1 MKRQVRAGFHDPSPV
16 TRTVV
21 LSLFFSC
28 SLLVSAEG
36 PDYGSVL
43 KEELIQRESK
53 VDSVEP
59 LMADAISLRDAGK
72 FKEAVAKCDAAL
84 SKLAQ
89 MNLGDGPSVVARKS
103 MILQLKMEIRSQ
115 WGKSLILQA
124 KQLMQKGYSQ
134 AKTDQASSTA
144 NIQKAIEL
152 AREAKREAPETLDAA
167 DEIIQL
173 GDKVIKSNKFIQETS
188 LSVIDPDNTSRK
200 EQIAI
205 HLREAQIFYK
215 SRQYSRARDVLEQA
229 LVLDPYNDKAVF
241 ELKKIYKKLYS
252 FAELRRENEMLE
264 RLSRGFDAQR
274 QFVGNAAHELRTPLT
289 LLQTQLELF
298 PDEHPDIPPE
308 SAAFLAALQDEVQRL
323 SRLTHALL
331 DMSDL
336 QSVPRNDVILLS
348 PMIDEVFA
356 DLAPLAER
364 NGISLSRE
372 GENITVVG
380 SDMLLCRMFS
390 NLVENAVKYN
400 HPGGMVK
407 VDVQQRDRQAVIH
420 VADTGRGIPQ
430 EFWQSIFQPFFRV
443 DKSLSR
449 ELGGAGL
456 GLPLVW
462 EIARLHGGRVWV
474 EESNDNGSA
483 LAVTLLLSASI
494 TDTVRR

>member
-1 MKRQVRAGFHDPSPV
+1 MKK
-16 TRTVV
+16 
-21 LSLFFSC
+21 LSLQWRITLMTVLLTGVTCVSMNLLLC
-28 SLLVSAEG
+28 SSGVYYMDSIADSLQ
-36 PDYGSVL
+36 DYGPIVL
-43 KEELIQRESK
+43 EDGETASFDPQLVPSGEGLTIVVSGAQARFRTTNWYITAAIALLGGMLAYFVSGRALRPLRRFAQQAEQ
-53 VDSVEP
+53 VET
-59 LMADAISLRDAGK
+59 SN
-72 FKEAVAKCDAAL
+72 L
-84 SKLAQ
+84 S
-89 MNLGDGPSVVARKS
+89 
-103 MILQLKMEIRSQ
+103 EIR
-115 WGKSLILQA
+115 L
-124 KQLMQKGYSQ
+124 
-134 AKTDQASSTA
+134 D
-144 NIQKAIEL
+144 E
-152 AREAKREAPETLDAA
+152 ETL
-167 DEIIQL
+167 
-173 GDKVIKSNKFIQETS
+173 
-188 LSVIDPDNTSRK
+188 P
-200 EQIAI
+200 
-205 HLREAQIFYK
+205 
-215 SRQYSRARDVLEQA
+215 
-229 LVLDPYNDKAVF
+229 
-241 ELKKIYKKLYS
+241 
-252 FAELRRENEMLE
+252 ELRSLTHALNEMLE

-298 PDEHPDIPPE
+298 SDEHPDILPE
-308 SAAFLAALQDEVQRL
+308 SAAFLATLQDEVQRL

-364 NGISLSRE
+364 NGISRSRE

>member
-1 MKRQVRAGFHDPSPV
+1 MKK
-16 TRTVV
+16 
-21 LSLFFSC
+21 LSLQWRITLMTVLLTGVTCVSMNLLLC
-28 SLLVSAEG
+28 SSGVYYMDSIEDSLQ
-36 PDYGSVL
+36 DYGPIVIED
-43 KEELIQRESK
+43 EETASFDPQLVPPGEGLTIVVSGAQARFRTTNWYITAAIALLGGMLAYFVSGRALRPLRRFAQQAEQ
-53 VDSVEP
+53 VET
-59 LMADAISLRDAGK
+59 SN
-72 FKEAVAKCDAAL
+72 L
-84 SKLAQ
+84 S
-89 MNLGDGPSVVARKS
+89 
-103 MILQLKMEIRSQ
+103 EIRL
-115 WGKSLILQA
+115 G
-124 KQLMQKGYSQ
+124 
-134 AKTDQASSTA
+134 
-144 NIQKAIEL
+144 E
-152 AREAKREAPETLDAA
+152 ETL
-167 DEIIQL
+167 
-173 GDKVIKSNKFIQETS
+173 
-188 LSVIDPDNTSRK
+188 P
-200 EQIAI
+200 
-205 HLREAQIFYK
+205 
-215 SRQYSRARDVLEQA
+215 
-229 LVLDPYNDKAVF
+229 
-241 ELKKIYKKLYS
+241 
-252 FAELRRENEMLE
+252 ELRSLTHALNEMLE

-348 PMIDEVFA
+348 PIIDEVFA

-483 LAVTLLLSASI
+483 LAVTLPLSASI

>member
-1 MKRQVRAGFHDPSPV
+1 MKK
-16 TRTVV
+16 
-21 LSLFFSC
+21 LSLQWRITLMTVLLTGVTCVSMNLLLC
-28 SLLVSAEG
+28 SSGVYYMDSIEDSLQ
-36 PDYGSVL
+36 DYGPIVIED
-43 KEELIQRESK
+43 EETASFDPQLVPSGEGLTIVVSGAQARFRTTNWYITAAIALLGGMLAYFVSGRALRPLRRFAGQAEQ
-53 VDSVEP
+53 VET
-59 LMADAISLRDAGK
+59 SN
-72 FKEAVAKCDAAL
+72 L
-84 SKLAQ
+84 S
-89 MNLGDGPSVVARKS
+89 
-103 MILQLKMEIRSQ
+103 EIR
-115 WGKSLILQA
+115 L
-124 KQLMQKGYSQ
+124 
-134 AKTDQASSTA
+134 D
-144 NIQKAIEL
+144 E
-152 AREAKREAPETLDAA
+152 ETLL
-167 DEIIQL
+167 E
-173 GDKVIKSNKFIQETS
+173 FRS
-188 LSVIDPDNTSRK
+188 LT
-200 EQIAI
+200 
-205 HLREAQIFYK
+205 H
-215 SRQYSRARDVLEQA
+215 A
-229 LVLDPYNDKAVF
+229 L
-241 ELKKIYKKLYS
+241 
-252 FAELRRENEMLE
+252 NEMLE

-298 PDEHPDIPPE
+298 SDEHPDILPE
-308 SAAFLAALQDEVQRL
+308 SAAFLATLQDEVQRL

-456 GLPLVW
+456 GLPLVR

>member
-1 MKRQVRAGFHDPSPV
+1 MKK
-16 TRTVV
+16 
-21 LSLFFSC
+21 LSLQWRITLMTVLLTGVTCVSMNLLLC
-28 SLLVSAEG
+28 SSGVYYMDSIADSLQ
-36 PDYGSVL
+36 DYGPIVL
-43 KEELIQRESK
+43 EDGETASFDPQLVPSGEGLTIVVSGAQARFRTTNWYITAAIALLGGMLAYFVSGRALRPLRRFAGQAEQ
-53 VDSVEP
+53 VET
-59 LMADAISLRDAGK
+59 SN
-72 FKEAVAKCDAAL
+72 L
-84 SKLAQ
+84 S
-89 MNLGDGPSVVARKS
+89 
-103 MILQLKMEIRSQ
+103 EIR
-115 WGKSLILQA
+115 L
-124 KQLMQKGYSQ
+124 
-134 AKTDQASSTA
+134 D
-144 NIQKAIEL
+144 E
-152 AREAKREAPETLDAA
+152 ETL
-167 DEIIQL
+167 
-173 GDKVIKSNKFIQETS
+173 
-188 LSVIDPDNTSRK
+188 P
-200 EQIAI
+200 
-205 HLREAQIFYK
+205 
-215 SRQYSRARDVLEQA
+215 
-229 LVLDPYNDKAVF
+229 
-241 ELKKIYKKLYS
+241 
-252 FAELRRENEMLE
+252 ELRSLTHALNEMLE

-348 PMIDEVFA
+348 PIIDEVFA

-380 SDMLLCRMFS
+380 SDILLCRMFS

-400 HPGGMVK
+400 HPGGMVN

-483 LAVTLLLSASI
+483 LAVTLPSSASI

>member
-1 MKRQVRAGFHDPSPV
+1 MK
-16 TRTVV
+16 V
-21 LSLFFSC
+21 LSLQWRITLMTV
-28 SLLVSAEG
+28 LLIGVTCVS
-36 PDYGSVL
+36 
-43 KEELIQRESK
+43 
-53 VDSVEP
+53 
-59 LMADAISLRDAGK
+59 
-72 FKEAVAKCDAAL
+72 
-84 SKLAQ
+84 
-89 MNLGDGPSVVARKS
+89 MNLLLCSSGVYYMDSIADSLQDYDHIAVESGETAGFDPQLIPPGEGLTIVVSGAQARFRTTNWYNTAAIALLGGMLAYFVS
-103 MILQLKMEIRSQ
+103 GHALRPLRRFAQQAEQVETSNLSEIR
-115 WGKSLILQA
+115 L
-124 KQLMQKGYSQ
+124 
-134 AKTDQASSTA
+134 D
-144 NIQKAIEL
+144 E
-152 AREAKREAPETLDAA
+152 ETL
-167 DEIIQL
+167 
-173 GDKVIKSNKFIQETS
+173 
-188 LSVIDPDNTSRK
+188 P
-200 EQIAI
+200 
-205 HLREAQIFYK
+205 
-215 SRQYSRARDVLEQA
+215 
-229 LVLDPYNDKAVF
+229 
-241 ELKKIYKKLYS
+241 
-252 FAELRRENEMLE
+252 ELRSLTHALNEMLE

-323 SRLTHALL
+323 NRLTHALL

>member
-1 MKRQVRAGFHDPSPV
+1 MKK
-16 TRTVV
+16 
-21 LSLFFSC
+21 LSLQWRITLMTV
-28 SLLVSAEG
+28 LLTGVTCVS
-36 PDYGSVL
+36 
-43 KEELIQRESK
+43 
-53 VDSVEP
+53 
-59 LMADAISLRDAGK
+59 
-72 FKEAVAKCDAAL
+72 
-84 SKLAQ
+84 
-89 MNLGDGPSVVARKS
+89 MNLLLCSSGVYYMDSIEDSLQDYDPIVIEDEETASFDPQLVPSGEGLTIVVSGAQARFRTTNWYITAAIALLGGMLAYFVS
-103 MILQLKMEIRSQ
+103 GRALRPLRRFAQQAEQVETSNLSEIR
-115 WGKSLILQA
+115 L
-124 KQLMQKGYSQ
+124 
-134 AKTDQASSTA
+134 D
-144 NIQKAIEL
+144 E
-152 AREAKREAPETLDAA
+152 ETLL
-167 DEIIQL
+167 E
-173 GDKVIKSNKFIQETS
+173 FRS
-188 LSVIDPDNTSRK
+188 LT
-200 EQIAI
+200 
-205 HLREAQIFYK
+205 H
-215 SRQYSRARDVLEQA
+215 A
-229 LVLDPYNDKAVF
+229 L
-241 ELKKIYKKLYS
+241 
-252 FAELRRENEMLE
+252 NEMLE

-298 PDEHPDIPPE
+298 SDEHPDILPE
-308 SAAFLAALQDEVQRL
+308 SAAFLATLQDEVQRL
-323 SRLTHALL
+323 SRLTHTLL

-336 QSVPRNDVILLS
+336 QSVPRDDVILLS

>member
-1 MKRQVRAGFHDPSPV
+1 MKK
-16 TRTVV
+16 
-21 LSLFFSC
+21 LSLQWRITLMTVLLTGVTCVSMNLLLC
-28 SLLVSAEG
+28 SSGVYYMDSIADSLQ
-36 PDYGSVL
+36 DYGPIVL
-43 KEELIQRESK
+43 EDGETASFDPQLVPPGEGLTIVVSGAQARFRTTNWYITAAIALLGGMLAYFVSGRALRPLRRFAQQAEQ
-53 VDSVEP
+53 VET
-59 LMADAISLRDAGK
+59 SN
-72 FKEAVAKCDAAL
+72 L
-84 SKLAQ
+84 S
-89 MNLGDGPSVVARKS
+89 
-103 MILQLKMEIRSQ
+103 EIR
-115 WGKSLILQA
+115 L
-124 KQLMQKGYSQ
+124 
-134 AKTDQASSTA
+134 D
-144 NIQKAIEL
+144 E
-152 AREAKREAPETLDAA
+152 ETL
-167 DEIIQL
+167 
-173 GDKVIKSNKFIQETS
+173 
-188 LSVIDPDNTSRK
+188 P
-200 EQIAI
+200 
-205 HLREAQIFYK
+205 
-215 SRQYSRARDVLEQA
+215 
-229 LVLDPYNDKAVF
+229 
-241 ELKKIYKKLYS
+241 
-252 FAELRRENEMLE
+252 ELRSLTHALNEMLE

-456 GLPLVW
+456 GLPLVR

>member
-1 MKRQVRAGFHDPSPV
+1 METSN
-16 TRTVV
+16 
-21 LSLFFSC
+21 LS
-28 SLLVSAEG
+28 
-36 PDYGSVL
+36 
-43 KEELIQRESK
+43 
-53 VDSVEP
+53 
-59 LMADAISLRDAGK
+59 
-72 FKEAVAKCDAAL
+72 
-84 SKLAQ
+84 
-89 MNLGDGPSVVARKS
+89 
-103 MILQLKMEIRSQ
+103 EIR
-115 WGKSLILQA
+115 L
-124 KQLMQKGYSQ
+124 
-134 AKTDQASSTA
+134 D
-144 NIQKAIEL
+144 E
-152 AREAKREAPETLDAA
+152 ETL
-167 DEIIQL
+167 
-173 GDKVIKSNKFIQETS
+173 
-188 LSVIDPDNTSRK
+188 P
-200 EQIAI
+200 
-205 HLREAQIFYK
+205 
-215 SRQYSRARDVLEQA
+215 
-229 LVLDPYNDKAVF
+229 
-241 ELKKIYKKLYS
+241 
-252 FAELRRENEMLE
+252 ELRSLTHALNEMLE

-323 SRLTHALL
+323 NRLTHALL

-483 LAVTLLLSASI
+483 LAVTLPLSAPI
-494 TDTVRR
+494 TDTVRGKTVFFTSYLITVKPSEALERCSKAPAKAQRKGAEVRLERQSAKNPLPTPGVDFRLCPPV

>member
-1 MKRQVRAGFHDPSPV
+1 MKK
-16 TRTVV
+16 
-21 LSLFFSC
+21 LSLQWRITLMTVLLTGVTCVSMNLLLC
-28 SLLVSAEG
+28 SSGVYYMDSIEDSLQ
-36 PDYGSVL
+36 DYGPIVIED
-43 KEELIQRESK
+43 EETASFDPQLVPSGEGLTIVVSGAQARFRTTNWYITAAIALLGGMLAYFVSGRALRPLRRFAQQAEQ
-53 VDSVEP
+53 VET
-59 LMADAISLRDAGK
+59 SN
-72 FKEAVAKCDAAL
+72 L
-84 SKLAQ
+84 S
-89 MNLGDGPSVVARKS
+89 
-103 MILQLKMEIRSQ
+103 EIR
-115 WGKSLILQA
+115 L
-124 KQLMQKGYSQ
+124 
-134 AKTDQASSTA
+134 D
-144 NIQKAIEL
+144 E
-152 AREAKREAPETLDAA
+152 ETL
-167 DEIIQL
+167 
-173 GDKVIKSNKFIQETS
+173 
-188 LSVIDPDNTSRK
+188 P
-200 EQIAI
+200 
-205 HLREAQIFYK
+205 
-215 SRQYSRARDVLEQA
+215 
-229 LVLDPYNDKAVF
+229 
-241 ELKKIYKKLYS
+241 
-252 FAELRRENEMLE
+252 ELRSLTHALNEMLE

-298 PDEHPDIPPE
+298 SDEHPDILPE
-308 SAAFLAALQDEVQRL
+308 SAAFLDALQDEVQRL

-456 GLPLVW
+456 GLPLVR